1 MATGIALVVVDKFGR
16 KPLLA
21 FSSIVMCIS
30 IIPLGVYFYL
40 DENKN
45 CGGTNINDITTV
57 APDNCDPDSSIDPQ
71 TVEDIGWLPLV
82 CLMVY
87 VSAFSLGFGPLP
99 WAMNAELFP
108 QEAKEKGSA
117 LMTV

>member
-1 MATGIALVVVDKFGR
+1 MLAL
-16 KPLLA
+16 
-21 FSSIVMCIS
+21 SSIVMCIS

-45 CGGTNINDITTV
+45 CTELITT
-57 APDNCDPDSSIDPQ
+57 NCQPNSSIDPE

-87 VSAFSLGFGPLP
+87 IAAFSIGFGPLP
-99 WAMNAELFP
+99 WAMNAEMFP
-108 QEAKEKGSA
+108 QEAKEKGST
-117 LMTV
+117 LMTL